1 MAAGPQYLYF
11 NGGGNRRFWPS
22 RFSVVCGAAA
32 YCDVYKRRS
41 AVGSGADAF
50 GVAIARFF
58 RPFSMDTLARAAYA
72 VVGDRPGIG
81 RHSPS

>member
-1 MAAGPQYLYF
+1 MAAEIGVFGLLAF
-11 NGGGNRRFWPS
+11 LLFAGRLLIATFTSGGALF
-22 RFSVVCGAAA
+22 
-32 YCDVYKRRS
+32 
-41 AVGSGADAF
+41 GSGADAF

-58 RPFSMDTLARAAYA
+58 RPFSMDTLAWAAYA